1 MPGCQDH
8 AGFGAKVSPTRFS
21 PALTSPRDSTLDQ
34 AYREE
39 QARLKR
45 YFDWKAG
52 PDASADLVQDVFVR
66 ALGKSQGERLE
77 NPAGYLWRIAQN
89 LLIDTLRVRKRRGP
103 QVQFDEAQHS
113 PDLADQAALL
123 EAAQLQ
129 LRYETAL
136 AALPT
141 RTRDI
146 FLMHRVD
153 ELTYQEIALATG
165 LTPAGVE
172 YHMSKA
178 LAHLAKR
185 LAVHR

>member
-1 MPGCQDH
+1 MPGCRDH
-8 AGFGAKVSPTRFS
+8 AGFGVNVSPTRSS
-21 PALTSPRDSTLDQ
+21 PALISAREGTLDK

-52 PDASADLVQDVFVR
+52 PDSSADLVQDVFVR
-66 ALGKSQGERLE
+66 ALVRSQSERLE

-113 PDLADQAALL
+113 PDLADQAAIL

-129 LRYETAL
+129 LIYEAAM
-136 AALPT
+136 AALPK

-153 ELTYQEIALATG
+153 ELTYQEIAAATD
-165 LTPAGVE
+165 LTTAGVE
-172 YHMSKA
+172 FHMSKA
-178 LAHLAKR
+178 LAHLARR
-185 LAVHR
+185 LAAHR